1 MRKERQ
7 PSDSGFMPPE
17 QTPQAETQVVE
28 TATVLEEVPEGVVEE
43 VLEEVVVQED
53 LPVEVEPEEKPQPK
67 KASKKQDEDDE
78 DVVQL
83 STINKPSESIRE

>member
-7 PSDSGFMPPE
+7 PLDSGFMPSE
-17 QTPQAETQVVE
+17 QTSQAETQVVE
-28 TATVLEEVPEGVVEE
+28 TAPVLEEVVEE
-43 VLEEVVVQED
+43 ILEEVVVQED
-53 LPVEVEPEEKPQPK
+53 LPVEVKSEEKTQSK

-83 STINKPSESIRE
+83 STINQSSESIRE

>member
-7 PSDSGFMPPE
+7 PLDSGFMPSE
-17 QTPQAETQVVE
+17 QTPQVEAQVVE
-28 TATVLEEVPEGVVEE
+28 TTPILEEIAEE

-53 LPVEVEPEEKPQPK
+53 TPVEVESEEKPQPK

-83 STINKPSESIRE
+83 STINKSSESIRE

>member
-7 PSDSGFMPPE
+7 PLDSGFMPSE
-17 QTPQAETQVVE
+17 QTSQAETQVVE
-28 TATVLEEVPEGVVEE
+28 TAPVLEEVLEEVVEE
-43 VLEEVVVQED
+43 ILEEVVVQED
-53 LPVEVEPEEKPQPK
+53 LPVEVKSEEKTQSK

-83 STINKPSESIRE
+83 STINQSSESIRE

>member
-7 PSDSGFMPPE
+7 PLDSGFMPLE
-17 QTPQAETQVVE
+17 QTPQAELQVVE
-28 TATVLEEVPEGVVEE
+28 TTPVLEEVVEE
-43 VLEEVVVQED
+43 TAEDVVVQED
-53 LPVEVEPEEKPQPK
+53 LPVEVKSEEKEQPK

-83 STINKPSESIRE
+83 STINNSSESIRE

>member
-7 PSDSGFMPPE
+7 PLDSGFMPSE

-28 TATVLEEVPEGVVEE
+28 TSPAPEEVVEE
-43 VLEEVVVQED
+43 VLEEVAVQED
-53 LPVEVEPEEKPQPK
+53 LPVEVKSEEKEQPK

-83 STINKPSESIRE
+83 STINQSSESIRE

>member
-7 PSDSGFMPPE
+7 PLDSGFMPSE

-28 TATVLEEVPEGVVEE
+28 TTPVLEEVVEE
-43 VLEEVVVQED
+43 ILEEVVVQED
-53 LPVEVEPEEKPQPK
+53 LPVEVKSEEKAQSK

-83 STINKPSESIRE
+83 STINQSSESIRE

>member
-7 PSDSGFMPPE
+7 PLDSGFMPAE
-17 QTPQAETQVVE
+17 ESPQVETQVVE
-28 TATVLEEVPEGVVEE
+28 ITPILEEIVEEVVEE
-43 VLEEVVVQED
+43 VLVQED
-53 LPVEVEPEEKPQPK
+53 APIEVKTEEKTQPE

-83 STINKPSESIRE
+83 STINQSSESIRE

>member
-7 PSDSGFMPPE
+7 PLDSGFMPSE
-17 QTPQAETQVVE
+17 QTPQAEAQVVE
-28 TATVLEEVPEGVVEE
+28 TAPVLEEV
-43 VLEEVVVQED
+43 LEDVVVQED
-53 LPVEVEPEEKPQPK
+53 LPVEVESEEKPQPK

-83 STINKPSESIRE
+83 STINQSSESIRE

>member
-7 PSDSGFMPPE
+7 PLDSGFMPLE
-17 QTPQAETQVVE
+17 QTPQAELQVVE
-28 TATVLEEVPEGVVEE
+28 TTP
-43 VLEEVVVQED
+43 VLEEVVEETAED
-53 LPVEVEPEEKPQPK
+53 LPVEVKSEEKEQPK

-83 STINKPSESIRE
+83 STINNSSESIRE